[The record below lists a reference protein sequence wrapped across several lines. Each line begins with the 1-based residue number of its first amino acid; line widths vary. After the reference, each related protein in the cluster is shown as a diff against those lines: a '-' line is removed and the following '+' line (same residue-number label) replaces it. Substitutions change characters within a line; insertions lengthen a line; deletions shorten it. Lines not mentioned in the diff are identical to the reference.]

1 MLLNL
6 IIAYQ
11 LMEAYKLKVLNP
23 NRHVASAKSIIYPLF
38 GLSNDIL
45 AHISLPNMMTK
56 IEITSTIPEIS
67 NPESPIYL
75 SIPLLLN
82 KISHRKHWSA
92 QLLTKTWEE
101 VRN

>member
-1 MLLNL
+1 
-6 IIAYQ
+6 
-11 LMEAYKLKVLNP
+11 
-23 NRHVASAKSIIYPLF
+23 
-38 GLSNDIL
+38 
-45 AHISLPNMMTK
+45 MMTK